1 MNALETASL
10 TKVLG
15 RAKVVNA
22 VSMHVENGAIY
33 GLVGDAG
40 SGKTT
45 LLSLA
50 SGLMAADTGEV
61 ILFGNRST
69 RYSRT
74 RVGVMLGP
82 QSTIGYLTALDN
94 LMIKALASGLVD
106 ARARCIEVLDT
117 LGVNDIKVRV
127 RYSSVDQ
134 RVRIRIALALVN
146 RPDLLL
152 LDEPFVG
159 LDSRSSLEL
168 SSTLLTLN
176 EETGIT
182 IVMAS
187 RRIGWL
193 QSMATHYGVLKQGR
207 LQREVSMTRLLVE
220 CDGSIRLRTVD
231 LPRVM
236 VLLEESLGP
245 DCIESC
251 RDMMTGEDYLCI
263 RDTDEYLLSGL
274 LHDMDAEVLE
284 MYRSRR
290 SPEEVLLD
298 GARDS
303 S

>member
-10 TKVLG
+10 TKVWG
-15 RAKVVNA
+15 RVKAVNA

-74 RVGVMLGP
+74 RVGAMLGP

-176 EETGIT
+176 KETGIP
-182 IVMAS
+182 S
-187 RRIGWL
+187 SW
-193 QSMATHYGVLKQGR
+193 
-207 LQREVSMTRLLVE
+207 
-220 CDGSIRLRTVD
+220 
-231 LPRVM
+231 PR
-236 VLLEESLGP
+236 
-245 DCIESC
+245 
-251 RDMMTGEDYLCI
+251 
-263 RDTDEYLLSGL
+263 DE
-274 LHDMDAEVLE
+274 
-284 MYRSRR
+284 
-290 SPEEVLLD
+290 
-298 GARDS
+298 
-303 S
+303 